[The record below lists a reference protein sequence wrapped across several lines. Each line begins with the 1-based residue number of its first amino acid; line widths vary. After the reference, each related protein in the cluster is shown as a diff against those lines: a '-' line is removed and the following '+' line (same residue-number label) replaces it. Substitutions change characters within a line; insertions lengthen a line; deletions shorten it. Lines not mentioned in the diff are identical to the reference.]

1 MNLCENIKRVSV
13 ESEEVRT
20 KDQGWGNEEEP
31 EKETGKERWVIRSE
45 EASRVGCLSSQVKK
59 VFQRRGSYPAA
70 LSDEEWKLDYE
81 Q

>member
-31 EKETGKERWVIRSE
+31 EKETGKER
-45 EASRVGCLSSQVKK
+45 
-59 VFQRRGSYPAA
+59 
-70 LSDEEWKLDYE
+70 
-81 Q
+81 